1 VKGCILYGC
10 RPGSAQKRRNTCWP
24 AFQDILLGI
33 EIRIVESGRRVNF
46 ASALRVWMAVRKNA
60 KMYVEP

>member
-1 VKGCILYGC
+1 MIAGLEVPRSEGRHAG
-10 RPGSAQKRRNTCWP
+10 RAS
-24 AFQDILLGI
+24 QDILLGI

-46 ASALRVWMAVRKNA
+46 ASALRLWMAVRKNA